1 MMSNNMTS
9 ESRTSESMK
18 SDSAMSNRRMSNA
31 MKSMLTVLLKELREL
46 SRDRRTLMLALMMP
60 LLFPVLIIGMGT
72 LAEHRAKGQLEKD
85 LRIAMVGAEH
95 APNLVAWLAGQ
106 GIGRKTLGKDP
117 DAAIRDQDEDVYL
130 RIEPDFGKHWREGT
144 PALVEIVHDST
155 RQDAGIPVNRV
166 ENALQLYRQ
175 QAGALRLLAR
185 GINPAVATPLSVAHT
200 DLATPEARKSL
211 ALMILPYLLLLSAFL
226 GGAHLII
233 DTTAGER
240 ERQSLEPLLATPA
253 SRGALVSGKMAAA
266 ALLSLGVL
274 VLTLLALKLGAQFS
288 PGIGRLMNISFPAIA
303 KMMLILIPI
312 VFIGTSLLTFI
323 SAGAK
328 SVKEAQG
335 YMSLLMM
342 LPILPTIVLMVSPVK
357 NQLWMFAVP
366 FLAQNQMLLK
376 VIRSEAIAPQEWA
389 VYFIAGMGLAAVLW
403 FAATRRYHQEKL
415 AISA

>member
-1 MMSNNMTS
+1 MKPGDMKSSAMKSNNM
-9 ESRTSESMK
+9 
-18 SDSAMSNRRMSNA
+18 AA
-31 MKSMLTVLLKELREL
+31 MLTVLLKELREL

-60 LLFPVLIIGMGT
+60 LLFPVLILGMAT
-72 LAEHRAKGQLEKD
+72 LAENRAKGQMEKD
-85 LRIAMVGAEH
+85 LAIAIVGAEH

-106 GIGRKTLGKDP
+106 GIARKTLAKAP
-117 DAAIRDQDEDVYL
+117 EAAIRDQDEDVYL
-130 RIEPDFGKHWREGT
+130 KIERDFDKHWRDGT

-155 RQDAGIPVNRV
+155 RQDANIPVKRV

-175 QAGALRLLAR
+175 QTGALRLLAR
-185 GINPAVATPLSVAHT
+185 GINPAVAAPLAVSHT

-211 ALMILPYLLLLSAFL
+211 ALMMLPYLLLLSAFL

-253 SRGALVSGKMAAA
+253 SRGAIVSGKMCAA
-266 ALLSLGVL
+266 ALLSLVVL
-274 VLTLLALKLGAQFS
+274 VLTLLALKLGAQFA
-288 PGIGRLMNISFPAIA
+288 PGIGRMMDIGFMAIG
-303 KMMLILIPI
+303 KIMLILIPI
-312 VFIGTSLLTFI
+312 VFIGTSLLSFI
-323 SAGAK
+323 AAGAK

-342 LPILPTIVLMVSPVK
+342 LPILPTLVLLVSPVK

-366 FLAQNQMLLK
+366 FLAQNQMLLT
-376 VIRSEAIAPQEWA
+376 VIRSEVIAPREWS
-389 VYFIAGMGLAAVLW
+389 VYFIAGLSLAALLW
-403 FAATRRYHQEKL
+403 VAATRRYQQERL

>member
-1 MMSNNMTS
+1 
-9 ESRTSESMK
+9 MK
-18 SDSAMSNRRMSNA
+18 AL
-31 MKSMLTVLLKELREL
+31 LTVLMKELREL

-72 LAEHRAKGQLEKD
+72 LAENRARGQMEKD
-85 LRIAMVGAEH
+85 LQIAIVGAEH

-106 GIGRKTLGKDP
+106 GIARKTLAKDP

-130 RIEPDFGKHWREGT
+130 RIEGDFDKHWRAGT

-155 RQDAGIPVNRV
+155 RQDAGIPVRRV
-166 ENALQLYRQ
+166 ENALQRYTQ
-175 QAGALRLLAR
+175 QTGALRLLAR
-185 GINPAVATPLSVAHT
+185 GINPAVAAPLAVSHT

-211 ALMILPYLLLLSAFL
+211 ALMILPYLLLLTAFV

-253 SRGALVSGKMAAA
+253 PRGAIVSGKMIAAA
-266 ALLSLGVL
+266 ILSLVVL
-274 VLTLLALKLGAQFS
+274 ALTLLSLKLGAQFA
-288 PGIGRLMNISFPAIA
+288 PGIGRMMDISFMAIG
-303 KMMLILIPI
+303 KMMLILVPI

-323 SAGAK
+323 AAGTK

-335 YMSLLMM
+335 YMSLLML
-342 LPILPTIVLMVSPVK
+342 LPILPTLVLLVSPVK

-389 VYFIAGMGLAAVLW
+389 VYLAAGLGLAALLW

>member
-1 MMSNNMTS
+1 MKPGDMKSSAMKSNNM
-9 ESRTSESMK
+9 
-18 SDSAMSNRRMSNA
+18 AA
-31 MKSMLTVLLKELREL
+31 MLTVLLKELREL

-60 LLFPVLIIGMGT
+60 LLFPVLILGMAT
-72 LAEHRAKGQLEKD
+72 LAENRAKGQMEKD
-85 LRIAMVGAEH
+85 LAIAIVGAEH

-106 GIGRKTLGKDP
+106 GIARKTLAKAP
-117 DAAIRDQDEDVYL
+117 EAAIRDQDEDVYL
-130 RIEPDFGKHWREGT
+130 KVERDFDKHWRDGT

-155 RQDAGIPVNRV
+155 RQDASIPVKRV

-175 QAGALRLLAR
+175 QTGALRLLAR
-185 GINPAVATPLSVAHT
+185 GINPAVAAPLAVSHT

-211 ALMILPYLLLLSAFL
+211 ALMMLPYLLLLSAFL

-253 SRGALVSGKMAAA
+253 SRGAIVSGKMCAA
-266 ALLSLGVL
+266 ALLSLVVL
-274 VLTLLALKLGAQFS
+274 VLTLLALKLGAQFA
-288 PGIGRLMNISFPAIA
+288 PGIGRMMDIGFMAIG
-303 KMMLILIPI
+303 KIMLILIPI
-312 VFIGTSLLTFI
+312 VFIGTSLLSFI
-323 SAGAK
+323 AAGAK

-342 LPILPTIVLMVSPVK
+342 LPILPTLVLLVSPVK

-366 FLAQNQMLLK
+366 FLAQNQMLLT
-376 VIRSEAIAPQEWA
+376 VIRSEVIAPREWS
-389 VYFIAGMGLAAVLW
+389 VYFIAGLSLAALLW
-403 FAATRRYHQEKL
+403 VAATRRYQQERL

>member
-1 MMSNNMTS
+1 MS
-9 ESRTSESMK
+9 
-18 SDSAMSNRRMSNA
+18 
-31 MKSMLTVLLKELREL
+31 LQTVAAALWTVWKKELREL

-72 LAEHRAKGQLEKD
+72 LAENRAKSQIEKD
-85 LRIAMVGAEH
+85 LKIAMVGAER
-95 APNLVAWLAGQ
+95 APNLVSWLNGQ
-106 GIGRKTLGKDP
+106 GIGRKTLSGDP
-117 DAAIRDQDEDVYL
+117 DAAIRDQDEDLYL
-130 RIEPDFGKHWREGT
+130 KIEPGFDKHWRAGQ

-155 RQDAGIPVNRV
+155 RQDADIPVRRV
-166 ENALQLYRQ
+166 EAALNLYRQ
-175 QAGALRLLAR
+175 ETGALRLLAR
-185 GINPAVATPLSVAHT
+185 GINPAIASPLAVSHT

-211 ALMILPYLLLLSAFL
+211 ALLILPYLLLLSAFL

-253 SRGALVSGKMAAA
+253 ARGAIVSGKMAAA
-266 ALLSLGVL
+266 ALLSLVVL
-274 VLTLLALKLGAQFS
+274 VLTLLALKLGAQFA
-288 PGIGRLMNISFPAIA
+288 PGIGRMMDIGFSAIGRI
-303 KMMLILIPI
+303 MLILLPI

-323 SAGAK
+323 AAGTK

-335 YMSLLMM
+335 YMS
-342 LPILPTIVLMVSPVK
+342 VLMLMPIIPTLVLLVNPVK
-357 NQLWMFAVP
+357 NQLWMTTVP

-376 VIRSEAIAPQEWA
+376 VIRSEAIAPLEWS
-389 VYFIAGMGLAAVLW
+389 VYFASGFGLAAVLW